1 MVGAFLWRRLF
12 TIKFYLQVKEMMHL
26 ILIIVFLQKGFTT
39 LKLYVCARA
48 RRALRRACI
57 ILFLSVVR
65 ALDPEGL
72 RLVVPNQ

>member
-39 LKLYVCARA
+39 LKLYVCAR
-48 RRALRRACI
+48 
-57 ILFLSVVR
+57 
-65 ALDPEGL
+65 D
-72 RLVVPNQ
+72 VPSDEHA